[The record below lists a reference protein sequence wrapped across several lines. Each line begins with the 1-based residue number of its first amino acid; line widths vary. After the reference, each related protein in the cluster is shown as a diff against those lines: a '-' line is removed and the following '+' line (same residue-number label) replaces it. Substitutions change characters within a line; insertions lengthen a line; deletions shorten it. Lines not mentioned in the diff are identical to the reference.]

1 MRNFAYGDS
10 CQTGDDKY
18 VIAQFRSDADLN
30 WVAELRAFLVKDELK
45 YKWFQPERHRVRSNP
60 RLWARVENGVHQAE
74 ITILDPLVYRDLA
87 LEFYLEQQAIPNVD
101 FDLRTINELSGEYI
115 IHDSPLGFVGSFG
128 RNFLN
133 SLLMDSTRVESTSSF
148 APAVLKTRAGGRL
161 KDAVVIAARSHA
173 MISPSEMNDL
183 IDDCADGAGHSFL
196 SRLERIQQMAR
207 VFDVEHPRSLPILN
221 EFSERLANAAG
232 VPDCMTHAMFRG
244 GLVSEH
250 GSLDHDHIQAADIAA
265 GWAVDLLTLT
275 NGDYRS
281 LARRF
286 AWVGVNGVVIP
297 A

>member
-30 WVAELRAFLVKDELK
+30 WVGELRAFLVKDELK
-45 YKWFQPERHRVRSNP
+45 YKWFHPERHRVRSNP
-60 RLWARVENGVHQAE
+60 KLWPRVEKGVHQAE
-74 ITILDPLVYRDLA
+74 ITIMDPLVYRDLA

-101 FDLRTINELSGEYI
+101 FDLRAINELSGEYI
-115 IHDSPLGFVGSFG
+115 IHDSPLGFVGSFD

-133 SLLMDSTRVESTSSF
+133 SLLLDSTRVRSTSSF
-148 APAVLKTRAGGRL
+148 TPAVLKTRAGGRL

-173 MISPSEMNDL
+173 MISPSEMNEL
-183 IDDCADGAGHSFL
+183 IDDCTDGAGPSFL
-196 SRLERIQQMAR
+196 SRLKRIQQMSR

-221 EFSERLANAAG
+221 EFSERLANVAG
-232 VPDCMTHAMFRG
+232 VPDSMTLAIFRG
-244 GLVSEH
+244 GFVSEH

-281 LARRF
+281 LAQRF